1 MIVNKNEFFTIL
13 SRHGANMTFAK
24 AMLDGTVPSEVRY
37 QFDSTYEWDLTI
49 PVVQEVLAL
58 FVYLKMVPQAAS
70 DEIIALAQ
78 PTPLDIREKR
88 YDLRGISGEVVKWI
102 ETNIQPP
109 GTEYTIESEPLVEDG
124 QPVILQKGPA
134 LVETGMV
141 STTGVLPA
149 PEVK

>member
-13 SRHGANMTFAK
+13 SKHSANMSFAK
-24 AMLDGTVPSEVRY
+24 AMLDGTVTAEVRY

-49 PVVQEVLAL
+49 PVVQEMLAL
-58 FVYLKMVPQAAS
+58 FVYLKMVPQPAA
-70 DEIIALAQ
+70 DEIMALAQ
-78 PTPLDIREKR
+78 PAPLDRREKR
-88 YDLRGISGEVVKWI
+88 YDLRGISGEVIKWI

-109 GTEYTIESEPLVEDG
+109 GTEYSIESAPLMEDG

-134 LVETGMV
+134 LVETGIV
-141 STTGVLPA
+141 KTTGVLPA